1 MKHDLFVQ
9 TLVNEFHERKLA
21 HAFLVQ
27 TNQYDKTYNSILN
40 FIKMIN
46 CPSVY
51 KDECD
56 ICNLCRLVDSG
67 NLPSLIVIEPD
78 GNVIKKEQLLSLKDS
93 FKTKPVF
100 SKYNIY
106 IIKNAELLNSSSANT
121 ILKFLEEPED
131 DIIGFFITNNKDNVM
146 ETIQSRCQILFDY
159 YDDVSY
165 LDKLDLTLVFDFL
178 NNYKQSGLLYNK
190 NFLISKFESRVDYLN
205 FLKNLFYVF
214 EHLLDVSLNVTDLKY
229 IELSFLLNKG
239 SDYYISWLNLISKY
253 LRRVNYNINILLSLD
268 SFVLEAQCL

>member
-178 NNYKQSGLLYNK
+178 
-190 NFLISKFESRVDYLN
+190 SKFESRVDYLN

-253 LRRVNYNINILLSLD
+253 LKRVNYNINILLSLD